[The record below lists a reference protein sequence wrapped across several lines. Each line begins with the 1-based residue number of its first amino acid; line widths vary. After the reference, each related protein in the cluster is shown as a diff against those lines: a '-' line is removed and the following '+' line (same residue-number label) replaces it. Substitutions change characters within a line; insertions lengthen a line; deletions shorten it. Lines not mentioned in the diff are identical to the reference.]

1 MSIIILQDVANWL
14 DGVQVLI
21 PLVVEI
27 VKWVSI
33 WGVSIAESEVNGDG
47 ELDLASTKDIFEEG
61 VSLVD
66 DKILKAAARSLA
78 LTN

>member
-1 MSIIILQDVANWL
+1 MSIT
-14 DGVQVLI
+14 
-21 PLVVEI
+21 
-27 VKWVSI
+27 
-33 WGVSIAESEVNGDG
+33 ESEINGDG
-47 ELDLASTKDIFEEG
+47 ELDLASSKDIFEEC